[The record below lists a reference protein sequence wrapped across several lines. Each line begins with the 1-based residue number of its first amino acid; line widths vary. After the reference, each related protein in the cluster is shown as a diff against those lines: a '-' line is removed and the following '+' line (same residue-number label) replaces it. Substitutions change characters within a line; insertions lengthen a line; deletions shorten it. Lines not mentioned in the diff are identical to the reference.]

1 MKIVSFCIAAV
12 AMILCGVS
20 VASAASFDPAP
31 VLSILGNHAD
41 LVTAMGAM
49 IPLNARARGLVAIR
63 NDGGT
68 ATAILNELKQTFES
82 FKAENDKALADLK
95 KGQSDVVQTE
105 KVDRINAEI
114 EKLQKAL
121 DETNVLLAAV
131 KVGGAGGGLDPDATE
146 HAQSF
151 NRWFRKGVDNGLSDL
166 EVKAKLTT
174 QSDPDGGY
182 LVPEEM
188 EQGIDRVLGTVSTV
202 RSLART
208 ITISTDT
215 YKKLVGMGGATSGW
229 VGEEDPRNP
238 TNSPTLREIVVNTA
252 EIYAQPAAT
261 QKLLDD
267 ARVDIS
273 AWLADE
279 VSIEFAEKE
288 GAAFVKGDGSNKPR
302 GILAYDKVANANY
315 AWGKTGFIVSGKADG
330 FLAATASVS
339 PADCLIDLYYALK
352 AGYRSGASWLMSDAS
367 MNAVRKFKDAE
378 GAYIW
383 APPSGAAEVATILGK
398 PVYNDDNMDAV
409 AADTFPIAFGNF
421 QRAYL
426 VVDRAGI
433 RVLRDPYTSK
443 PNILFYTTKR
453 VGGGL
458 VNFEAMKLL
467 KIST

>member
-1 MKIVSFCIAAV
+1 MQH
-12 AMILCGVS
+12 AM
-20 VASAASFDPAP
+20 
-31 VLSILGNHAD
+31 
-41 LVTAMGAM
+41 
-49 IPLNARARGLVAIR
+49 LNSRARGVVAIR

-68 ATAILNELKQTFES
+68 PTAILNELKQVFET

-95 KGQSDVVQTE
+95 KGQADVVQTE

-131 KVGGAGGGLDPDATE
+131 KVGGVGGESDPDKRE
-146 HAQSF
+146 HAQAF
-151 NRWFRKGVDNGLSDL
+151 DRFFRKGVDAGLSDL

-182 LVPEEM
+182 LVPVEM
-188 EQGIDRVLGTVSTV
+188 EQTIDRVLGTVSTV

-208 ITISTDT
+208 ITISTDS
-215 YKKLVGMGGATSGW
+215 YKKLIGMGGATSGW
-229 VGEEDPRNP
+229 VGEEQTRPE
-238 TNSPTLREIVVNTA
+238 TATPTLREIAINTG
-252 EIYAQPAAT
+252 EIYAMPAAT
-261 QKLLDD
+261 QKMLDD
-267 ARVDIS
+267 GRIDIA

-279 VSIEFAEKE
+279 VSVEFSEKE
-288 GAAFVKGDGSNKPR
+288 GASFVSGNGVNKPR

-315 AWGKTGFIVSGKADG
+315 AWGKTGFIASGKADG
-330 FLAATASVS
+330 FVATTASVN
-339 PADCLIDLYYALK
+339 PADALIDLYYALK
-352 AGYRSGASWLMSDAS
+352 SGYRNGAAWLMSDAT
-367 MNAVRKFKDAE
+367 MNTVRKFKDAD

-398 PVYNDDNMDAV
+398 PVHTDDNMDAV
-409 AADTFPIAFGNF
+409 AADKFPIAFGNF

-443 PNILFYTTKR
+443 PNVLFYTTKR
-453 VGGGL
+453 VGGGM

-467 KIST
+467 KISL